1 MDKNFIEAIIFDN
14 GRDDRL
20 IKRGDFLDKN
30 IVKMLCNAKPSKVP
44 KAFYMYDDKE
54 RHPEPYK
61 IEITCSK
68 CGKEHVKELNK
79 TKVIEALRCIQIG
92 EDKYGV
98 SWCDDCT
105 KKEKEIREFEREA
118 SERENRIFVLKQKEE
133 YLKYLDPRFKFNDGF
148 PAKLKISTIMN
159 APYVIDNYFI
169 KSHICALNYKEF
181 LDTPYWDGVRCYKL
195 QKANYKCQLCGKTGK
210 LNVHHR
216 TYENHGME
224 HVKKVADSDL
234 IVLCEDC
241 HRKFHNIIQDKE
253 V

>member
-30 IVKMLCNAKPSKVP
+30 IVKTLCNAKPSKVP

-54 RHPEPYK
+54 RHPEPYRVEVK
-61 IEITCSK
+61 CSK

-79 TKVIEALRCIQIG
+79 TKVIEALRCIQLG
-92 EDKYGV
+92 EDKHDV
-98 SWCDDCT
+98 LWCDDCI
-105 KKEKEIREFEREA
+105 KKEKEIRKAEREA
-118 SERENRIFVLKQKEE
+118 SERKNRIFVQEQKEE
-133 YLKYLDPRFKFNDGF
+133 YLQYLDPNRKFNDG
-148 PAKLKISTIMN
+148 LSTRIKIATIMN
-159 APYVIDNYFI
+159 PLYVVDNYFI
-169 KSHICALNYKEF
+169 KSRILALNYNEF
-181 LDTPYWDGVRCYKL
+181 LHTPYWDGIRCYKL

-210 LNVHHR
+210 LHVHHR

-224 HVKKVADSDL
+224 HVKKIADSDL

-241 HRKFHNIIQDKE
+241 HKKFHDIVRDEE